1 MTIDC
6 TMNIWSYLCLDEPD
20 AIAVAVAVAVAVEV
34 EATADGI
41 QEDGPPLHISWFDV
55 GDFFRRS

>member
-1 MTIDC
+1 MELFFET
-6 TMNIWSYLCLDEPD
+6 NLCLDEPD
-20 AIAVAVAVAVAVEV
+20 AIDVAVAVAVEV
-34 EATADGI
+34 EAIADGI